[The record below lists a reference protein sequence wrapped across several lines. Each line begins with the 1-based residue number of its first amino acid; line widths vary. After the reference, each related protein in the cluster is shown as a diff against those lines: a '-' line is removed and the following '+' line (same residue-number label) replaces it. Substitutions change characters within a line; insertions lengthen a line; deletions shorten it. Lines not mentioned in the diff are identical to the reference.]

1 MRVNIG
7 PYLNY
12 WGTYQIADLLKYV
25 GVSESCR
32 EKIGD
37 WLEKTPLSKILL
49 WIDNKRNRKVEV
61 RIDKYDTWS
70 MDKTL
75 PLIIIPMLIQLK
87 KTKHGVPAS
96 MYDEDDAWSQDRL
109 DANAEAKWDNVLSE
123 MIWAFEQT
131 LDDQWPDKYTV
142 NLGKYHFENR
152 DGKDE
157 IVWDEEPVIDREG
170 IEIHQKRID
179 DGLALFGKHYQS
191 LWD

>member
-1 MRVNIG
+1 MRINIG
-7 PYLNY
+7 PYLTY
-12 WGTYQIADLLKYV
+12 WGVYQIAGLLRYV
-25 GVSESCR
+25 GVTESCQ

-37 WLEKTPLSKILL
+37 WLQKTPLSKILL
-49 WIDNKRNRKVEV
+49 WIDNKRNRKVQV
-61 RIDKYDTWS
+61 RIDKYDTWN

-96 MYDEDDAWSQDRL
+96 MYDEDDAWSQDF
-109 DANAEAKWDNVLSE
+109 DEKAEIKWDNVLSE

-131 LDDQWPDKYTV
+131 LDDLWSDKYMV
-142 NLGKYHFENR
+142 NLGKHHFENR
-152 DGKDE
+152 DGENE

-179 DGLALFGKHYQS
+179 DGLALFAKHYQS